1 MLKNKNFSVL
11 SSSNS
16 NNFLFYKSYI
26 NSINIQK
33 YLPTEL
39 VFVSDGIKNRNL
51 IHYLKLKINKK
62 IKIKIINNYLNLG
75 ISKSLNRGL
84 NSCKNDLIMRL
95 DIDDTW
101 NKDHCENLIKE
112 YKKNKNYLIYS
123 NVVRNKNRYLNDFLI
138 LDNPT
143 IHSSWLIN
151 RNICK
156 NFKYEN
162 LYPED
167 YATISRYYRNNFKFN
182 FLTTNTM
189 NYNRHNKSFSKS
201 KIANKDLNKIRKLN
215 FEYFKK
221 KKVNFINIIM
231 LFSLRDFLRFLKNKL
246 LMRY

>member
-1 MLKNKNFSVL
+1 MLRDKNFSIL
-11 SSSNS
+11 TSSNS
-16 NNFLFYKSYI
+16 NNFLFYKLYV

-33 YLPTEL
+33 CLPNEL
-39 VFVSDGIKNRNL
+39 IFVNDGIKNRNL

-84 NSCKNDLIMRL
+84 NLCKNNLIMRL

-101 NKDHCENLIKE
+101 NKDHCEKLIE
-112 YKKNKNYLIYS
+112 VYKKNKNYLIYS
-123 NVVRNKNRYLNDFLI
+123 NVISNKSSHLNDFLI

-143 IHSSWLIN
+143 KHSSWLIN

-156 NFKYEN
+156 NFIYES

-167 YATISRYYRNNFKFN
+167 YATISKYYRKNFKFY
-182 FLTTNTM
+182 FLKMKTM
-189 NYNRHNKSFSKS
+189 NYNPHQGSFSKK
-201 KIANKDLNKIRKLN
+201 KIANRDLSKIRKLN

-221 KKVNFINIIM
+221 TKKNFIDIVM

-246 LMRY
+246 FMRY